1 VLLLT
6 GPAGS
11 GKTDF
16 ILEQFR
22 QALRAG
28 NTAVRLLAP
37 TATLAR
43 HLQNRIAREGFV
55 YRGALIQTLSGF
67 VETWASALPQAPDAV
82 LSLIVEEA
90 VTRVGRQEFAR
101 VAQIPGFCGKLAETI
116 AEFSAAGCDSA
127 RLAAA
132 LPRSPFGAAF
142 LAVYRQVDRELERRG
157 LALRAKRLEYAAA
170 RIENEGL
177 NDVRTIWLDGFHT
190 LPDPELKIVGALAR
204 HAKVTLTLSATD
216 ATESLRAR
224 LRAIGF
230 DEERASGSRPP
241 PAMELVKAPGI
252 ERETEEI
259 ARRILEQSEAGRA
272 FREMGIIVRATQVY
286 VPILR
291 ATLERFG
298 IPAHYYFDQNLEQHP
313 VTRFLAGAV
322 DAMLAGWDHAQT
334 LAVLRLAPRFAASN
348 TMDRFDFAVREQIP
362 NSGLASLRALLLRE
376 DGQPRDSGSERLGRL
391 IDALADLEEWRGLSL
406 APAEWASRLKTLRA
420 LFRPA
425 RPPEP
430 ADHEL
435 ALVWRSQAAALN
447 LFDEALGE
455 AGQALDSGRPTGL
468 TDFWRAVKAVLRLKP
483 LRLPDRRRN
492 AVHVLSAPEA
502 RQWSLPVV
510 FVCGLV
516 EKQFPQFH
524 SQDPF
529 FSDAARSELNAAGI
543 RVRTAAE
550 FEREERALFDSAITR
565 ATECV
570 TLSYPEFD
578 ARGDRALPSL
588 LLDGLDCK
596 RADSRPARPQP
607 RNVPAARGLVS
618 IRDSR
623 QLESLREKT
632 ASVSPSALEKYLQC
646 PFQFF
651 SNQILRLKRA
661 PSRPEERL
669 DYAAQGT
676 VAHQV
681 LAEYARTMQPIEPL
695 FERVFEEYC
704 NKNEIR
710 AGYRTERLRQAMLAD
725 VLRFA
730 EDSQWPLDS
739 FQSQTEERFDF
750 PMSDSLQI
758 TGKIDRLDR
767 APDGRA
773 YVIDYKYSAAKSMA
787 DKLDDTNLLQA
798 PIYLI
803 AAEQQFGLKPAGMFF
818 VGIKGGIKYAGWC
831 DGSAPGSVQLQA
843 RAFPENWLAQ
853 TKERVLQ
860 ALAEIRGGRV
870 EPFPSNTEKC
880 RFCDYGDVCRVATT
894 EPAVS
899 AESA

>member
-1 VLLLT
+1 VRLLT

-11 GKTDF
+11 GKTEF
-16 ILEQFR
+16 VLEQFR
-22 QALRAG
+22 EALRAG
-28 NTAVRLLAP
+28 NAAVRLLAP

-55 YRGALIQTLSGF
+55 YRGGLIQTLSGF
-67 VETWASALPQAPDAV
+67 VETWASALLQAPDAV
-82 LSLIVEEA
+82 LYLIVEEA
-90 VTRVGRQEFAR
+90 VKRVNRPEFAG
-101 VAQIPGFCGKLAETI
+101 VAHISGFCAKLAETI

-132 LPRSPFGAAF
+132 LPHSPFAAAC
-142 LAVYRQVDRELERRG
+142 LAVYRQVDRELNRCG

-170 RIENEGL
+170 RIESEGL
-177 NDVRTIWLDGFHT
+177 NEVRTIWLDGFHT
-190 LPDPELKIVGALAR
+190 LPDPEMKVLGALCR
-204 HAKVTLTLSATD
+204 HAKVTLTLSDTD

-230 DEERASGSRPP
+230 NEERAPGSRPP

-252 ERETEEI
+252 EREVEEI
-259 ARRILEQSEAGRA
+259 ARRIVEQAEAGRA
-272 FREMGIIVRATQVY
+272 FREMGIIVRATEVY

-298 IPAHYYFDQNLEQHP
+298 IPAHFYFDQNLEQHP
-313 VTRFLAGAV
+313 VVRFLAGAV
-322 DAMLAGWDHAQT
+322 DAMLAGWDHTQT
-334 LAVLRLAPRFAASN
+334 LAVLRLASRFSDSN

-362 NSGLASLRALLLRE
+362 NSGLASLRALLLRD

-406 APAEWASRLKTLRA
+406 TPAGWASRLKTLRA

-430 ADHEL
+430 ADHGL
-435 ALVWRSQAAALN
+435 ALVWRSQAAALD
-447 LFDEALGE
+447 LFEEAVEE
-455 AGQALDSGRPTGL
+455 AAQALDPGRPTAL
-468 TDFWRAVKAVLRLKP
+468 ADFWRAVKAVLQLKP
-483 LRLPDRRRN
+483 LRLPDGRRN

-516 EKQFPQFH
+516 ERQFSQFH

-529 FSDAARSELNAAGI
+529 FSDAARAELNAAGI

-550 FEREERALFDSAITR
+550 FEREERALFDSAISR
-565 ATECV
+565 ATERA

-588 LLDGLDCK
+588 FLDGLVCD
-596 RADSRPARPQP
+596 RTDSRPARPQP
-607 RNVPAARGLVS
+607 RNVPAARRLVS

-623 QLESLREKT
+623 QLEFLREKT

-651 SNQILRLKRA
+651 SNQVLRLKTA
-661 PSRPEERL
+661 PLRPEERL
-669 DYAAQGT
+669 DYGTQGT
-676 VAHQV
+676 VVHAV
-681 LAEYARTMQPIEPL
+681 LAEWVRKPQPIETL
-695 FERVFEEYC
+695 FDRVFQEACE
-704 NKNEIR
+704 KNEIR
-710 AGYRTERLRQAMLAD
+710 ASYRTERLRQAMLQDLLA
-725 VLRFA
+725 FTA
-730 EDSQWPLDS
+730 DSQWLASS
-739 FQSQTEERFDF
+739 FQSRTEAAFTFAASEA
-750 PMSDSLQI
+750 LQI
-758 TGKIDRLDR
+758 AGKIDRLDT

-773 YVIDYKYSAAKSMA
+773 YVLDYKYSLAKNVT
-787 DKLDDTNLLQA
+787 DKLEDPNLLQA
-798 PIYLI
+798 PIYLM
-803 AAEQQFGLKPAGMFF
+803 AAEKQFGLKPVGMFF
-818 VGIKGGIKYAGWC
+818 VGIKGGIKYAGWS
-831 DGSAPGSVQLQA
+831 DGSAPLES
-843 RAFPENWLAQ
+843 RAFPENWLLQ
-853 TKERVLQ
+853 TKERVVQ

-880 RFCDYGDVCRVATT
+880 RFCDYGDVCRVAATK
-894 EPAVS
+894 PAVS